1 MNELLNYK
9 IILWDF
15 DGVILDSN
23 EIRELGF
30 TRVLS
35 DFPEEACNEL
45 LRFHRANGGLSRY
58 VKFKYFFEEILGFPV
73 NVEMISEYSKR
84 FSEIM
89 KSSLVSKRLLIED
102 NIEVIRK
109 HWSAKSMFIVSGS
122 DQEELRY
129 LCKELEIDKYF
140 KEILGSPVPK
150 NELVCRLLK
159 ENRFDPDDCVLVGDS
174 INDLEAA
181 SHNNISFIPYNYVD
195 PNVINL

>member
-1 MNELLNYK
+1 MNDLLNYK

-15 DGVILDSN
+15 DGVILESN

-35 DFPEEACNEL
+35 DFPEEARNEL
-45 LRFHRANGGLSRY
+45 LRFHRSNGGLSRY
-58 VKFKYFFEEILGFPV
+58 VKFKYFFENILDCHV
-73 NVEMISEYSKR
+73 REDVILEYSKQ

-89 KSSLVSKRLLIED
+89 KTSLVSKRLLIED
-102 NIEVIRK
+102 NIELIRK
-109 HWSAKSMFIVSGS
+109 HWSTKSMFIVSGS

-129 LCKELEIDKYF
+129 LCKELDIAKYF

-159 ENRFDPDDCVLVGDS
+159 ENRLDPDDCVLVGDS

-195 PNVINL
+195 PNKINL